1 NAACWCPS
9 CGDIRSA
16 LPGSVVHGSAHN
28 MPHHAGKASSLPES
42 QESDLCRLSG
52 NGSRRS
58 TNTITAPTLVVA
70 ALGAACFVG
79 TAWAFSSVAPEPYMD
94 EIFHVPQAQ
103 AYCQGDYG
111 RWDPKITT
119 PQGLYAFAVAYARL
133 VTALR
138 EAFLL
143 LQGTATASSRVTD
156 LFISQEQCA
165 AKVLRQANW
174 GLSLGTLAVMSSFLV
189 RRMAPGKALAHA
201 LLLWLYPVSFFFSFL
216 LYTDTG
222 ATFFVLLCYLL
233 ATGSPR
239 GGGWGRRLASALAGG
254 VSVLFRQTNAVW
266 VAFTLAACLLD
277 DFTPSIVADVRVSP
291 GCDVSAG
298 APAGA
303 VAVDPSS
310 RRARDAPG
318 AGSRLKSA
326 GSWEHPLTP
335 PRVGDGAAVEAV
347 GGLDE
352 GEEDTTRR
360 SGERSSSPSPLQ
372 QSMTTTRRRRRNTD
386 QKLVGSGSQQ
396 DPEVSLTRGGRGGG
410 LGTDGE
416 QTTSGSNNDIDS
428 AQPRNGG
435 AHPSLPPTPGLLL
448 GLARSALTDAS
459 RGGPLLRARA
469 PLAMPVA
476 LFAVFVWGFN
486 GGAVVIGDKE
496 NHSPGGPPHLAQ
508 LAYLAATC
516 ASLWGV
522 VGGREA
528 MLGRDARRGFARWV
542 WGGRG
547 RVAMVVAGVA
557 VVLWR
562 CEGVYSLAH
571 PFLLSDNR
579 HYPFYVWQ
587 RLLSRVY
594 VRVALAPVYVFCG
607 WLVTSR
613 LLRRKPP
620 LWVLTYVGAAAVV
633 LVPSPLLEPR
643 WDVVVAVV
651 A

>member
-1 NAACWCPS
+1 
-9 CGDIRSA
+9 
-16 LPGSVVHGSAHN
+16 
-28 MPHHAGKASSLPES
+28 M
-42 QESDLCRLSG
+42 Q
-52 NGSRRS
+52 
-58 TNTITAPTLVVA
+58 
-70 ALGAACFVG
+70 
-79 TAWAFSSVAPEPYMD
+79 D

-111 RWDPKITT
+111 TWDPKITT
-119 PQGLYAFAVAYARL
+119 PPGLYAFAVAYAGL
-133 VTALR
+133 LTALR
-138 EAFLL
+138 EALLL
-143 LQGTATASSRVTD
+143 LQGTATASSRVAG
-156 LFISQEQCA
+156 LFISQEQCVA
-165 AKVLRQANW
+165 AVLRQANW
-174 GLSLGTLAVMSSFLV
+174 GLSLGALAVMRSLFV

-233 ATGSPR
+233 ATGPPR

-277 DFTPSIVADVRVSP
+277 DFTPSVVAAVRVSP
-291 GCDVSAG
+291 GGDVSAR

-303 VAVDPSS
+303 LAVEPSS
-310 RRARDAPG
+310 RRARDAAG
-318 AGSRLKSA
+318 TGSRLKSA
-326 GSWEHPLTP
+326 GSWEHPLAP
-335 PRVGDGAAVEAV
+335 PCAGDGAAAEAV

-352 GEEDTTRR
+352 GGAATTRR
-360 SGERSSSPSPLQ
+360 SGERSSPSPLQ
-372 QSMTTTRRRRRNTD
+372 QSTTTTRRRRRNTD
-386 QKLVGSGSQQ
+386 QKRVGSGSQQ
-396 DPEVSLTRGGRGGG
+396 DAEVGLSRGGGGGGGG

-416 QTTSGSNNDIDS
+416 QTTGGSNNDIDS

-435 AHPSLPPTPGLLL
+435 AHPSLPPTPRLLL
-448 GLARSALTDAS
+448 GLARAALTDAS
-459 RGGPLLRARA
+459 RGGTLLRARA
-469 PLAMPVA
+469 PLAIPVA

-508 LAYLAATC
+508 LAYLAATG

-528 MLGRDARRGFARWV
+528 LLGRDARRGFARWAG
-542 WGGRG
+542 GGRG
-547 RVAMVVAGVA
+547 RVATVVAGVA
-557 VVLWR
+557 AVLWR
-562 CEGVYSLAH
+562 YSLAH

-594 VRVALAPVYVFCG
+594 VRVALAPAYVFCG

-643 WDVVVAVV
+643 YLTMPLLLAHLESPERSWKSLVVGVVACAAVNAV
-651 A
+651 TIYVFLARPFAWHDGSLARFMW